1 MNVQQFLLALRGRLG
16 VFLAL
21 FLGTVVAAIV
31 VTLLMPKTYLA
42 TASVLVDNRDVQ
54 SLSTSNTPERAQ
66 VGYMQTQVDLIQSQR
81 VARKVVEELKLDQDP
96 RMRAAF
102 AQSGARGTIQDWLA
116 GALLPGLKV
125 DTSQS
130 SVILIGY
137 SAHDPQT
144 AAKVANAFAKAYMD
158 VSLRLRVEPTKEAAS
173 WFDEQLKGLR
183 KDFETAQGKLAAFQ
197 REHGIIASDERVD
210 VENARLA
217 ELSTQALVAQN
228 ATYDANSRMRQ
239 AQSVRS
245 AEDLPEV
252 QASPLIQ
259 TLKGQLLTA
268 EAKLQELSTRLGPN
282 HPEYRQQKSEIDAL
296 RGKLNAEMH
305 KVVASVQSAARQN
318 QMHASDLQQAL
329 AQQRAKVAAL
339 RDARDQ
345 SLVLMRD
352 VDTAQKAYEAAL
364 QRYLVNKVESG
375 AQQTNIT
382 VLNAAAE
389 PSRPAKPK
397 VPLNIALGVI
407 VGLTLGLG
415 AVFLLELLDR
425 RVRSTSDLEGA
436 LVEAPLLGTLQPWQP
451 SRLLGGADP
460 PRALPGPA

>member
-1 MNVQQFLLALRGRLG
+1 MNVQQFLLALRGRFG
-16 VFLAL
+16 VFLTL
-21 FLGTVVAAIV
+21 FLATVAAAIA

-42 TASVLVDNRDVQ
+42 TVSVMVENRDQQ
-54 SLSTSNTPERAQ
+54 SLSSSTQPLRGE
-66 VGYMQTQVDLIQSQR
+66 VGYMQTQVDLIQSAR
-81 VARKVVEELKLDQDP
+81 VARKVVEDLKLDQSP
-96 RMRAAF
+96 GMREAF
-102 AQSGARGTIQDWLA
+102 ASSGGRGSIDDWLA
-116 GALLPGLKV
+116 AALLPGLKV

-130 SVILIGY
+130 SVIQIGY
-137 SAHDPQT
+137 SAHDPAT
-144 AAKVANAFAKAYMD
+144 AAKIANAFAKAYMD
-158 VSLRLRVEPTKEAAS
+158 VSLKLRVDPTKQAAA
-173 WFDEQLKGLR
+173 WFDDQLKGLR
-183 KDFETAQGKLAAFQ
+183 KDFETAQGRLATFQ
-197 REHGIIASDERVD
+197 REHGIIANDERVD

-217 ELSTQALVAQN
+217 ELSTQALAAQN
-228 ATYDANSRMRQ
+228 ATYDSDSRLRQ
-239 AQSVRS
+239 ARSVKS

-252 QASPLIQ
+252 QSSPLIQ

-268 EAKLQELSTRLGPN
+268 EAKLQELSMRLGPN

-318 QMHASDLQQAL
+318 EMHAADLQQAL
-329 AQQRAKVAAL
+329 AKQRAKVIQL

-382 VLNAAAE
+382 VLNPAVE

-407 VGLTLGLG
+407 VGLMLGLG
-415 AVFLLELLDR
+415 AVFLLELVDR
-425 RVRSTSDLEGA
+425 RVRSTADLDGA
-436 LVEAPLLGTLQPWQP
+436 LDAPLLGTLQPWQP